1 MIHVIYSITLW
12 MASFFFIPY
21 HIVRSLQRK
30 RPFAFAERFGLV
42 TGRDLAVLQGKKP
55 IWVHAVS
62 VGETIAVKTLIKA
75 MKERFPDRKI
85 VISNVTETGRSI
97 ALKIPEADLCLYF
110 PFDFTFAAKS
120 LLTKINPAVILI
132 VETEIWP
139 NFLRISRRLGIP
151 SIMVNGRISDRSFPR
166 YMRFRWFF
174 RSVLT
179 DFSRFCMQTREDAR
193 RIAAMGAPA
202 DRIEVTR
209 NLKYDIPINGVSPE
223 QKSETRHAFGIPDS
237 LGVFTAGS
245 THQGEEEQVI
255 AAYRRLC
262 AEVGSVFMVLVPRH
276 PERAPQVAELLV
288 RERIPFT
295 LRSQVNSRAGDFSA
309 GEVLLVDTVGE
320 LMRLYAASDLV
331 FVGGSL
337 VPTGGHN
344 ILEPASLRIPVLFGP
359 HMSNF
364 REAAALLLAS
374 GGGIEVMNG
383 DELACV
389 IANLL
394 KDDAKRGA
402 MGESSARLMEENGG
416 STLIHLKVVESL
428 LEGR

>member
-1 MIHVIYSITLW
+1 MIHIIYTIILW
-12 MASFFFIPY
+12 LASLIFIPY

-30 RPFAFAERFGLV
+30 RPVALGERFGAIC
-42 TGRDLAVLQGKKP
+42 GADCGDLQGNRP

-62 VGETIAVKTLIKA
+62 VGETIAVAPLIRA
-75 MKERFPDRKI
+75 MRERFPDRKI

-139 NFLRISRRLGIP
+139 NFLRVSRLLGIP

-202 DRIEVTR
+202 DRIDVTR
-209 NLKYDIPINGVSPE
+209 NLKYDIPVSRVTPE
-223 QKSETRHAFGIPDS
+223 RKAESRRAYAIPDS
-237 LGVFTAGS
+237 VSVFTAGS

-262 AEVGSVFMVLVPRH
+262 TGNSSAFMVLVPRH
-276 PERAPQVAELLV
+276 PERASQVAELLA
-288 RERIPFT
+288 REGISFT
-295 LRSQVNSRAGDFSA
+295 LRSQLASRSVDFRA
-309 GEVLLVDTVGE
+309 GEVLLVDSVGE

-364 REAAALLLAS
+364 RESAALLLAS
-374 GGGIEVMNG
+374 GGGVEVANG
-383 DELACV
+383 EELARV
-389 IANLL
+389 IEDLL
-394 KDDAKRGA
+394 KDDTRRSV
-402 MGESSARLMEENGG
+402 MGESGARLMEENSG
-416 STLIHLKVVESL
+416 STQLHLRVVESL
-428 LEGR
+428 LEER